1 MKTRFFL
8 ALIAT
13 SLVLGVASCRPNQ
26 TPKPGPTPT
35 PNPPAQEEVK
45 GLKGYVDASK
55 YEKWVY
61 YSLKDNK
68 EVEVSDYKNSD
79 AWDIAFHRFDIRL
92 NCGES
97 GKGNGAAV
105 FSCVTEM

>member
-1 MKTRFFL
+1 MKTKFFL

-13 SLVLGVASCRPNQ
+13 GLAFGIVSCRPNQ
-26 TPKPGPTPT
+26 TPKPGPTPTPT

-55 YEKWVY
+55 YENWVY

-68 EVEVSDYKNSD
+68 EVEVSD
-79 AWDIAFHRFDIRL
+79 
-92 NCGES
+92 
-97 GKGNGAAV
+97 
-105 FSCVTEM
+105 

>member
-13 SLVLGVASCRPNQ
+13 GLAFGIVSCRPNQ

-55 YEKWVY
+55 
-61 YSLKDNK
+61 
-68 EVEVSDYKNSD
+68 
-79 AWDIAFHRFDIRL
+79 
-92 NCGES
+92 
-97 GKGNGAAV
+97 
-105 FSCVTEM
+105 